1 MSITEAKSESHLQ
14 HDYLVLQLTSGSAPT
29 ADRVVIAQQ
38 PEKASNWTYQ
48 KTRYISLRF
57 IRMYIE

>member
-29 ADRVVIAQQ
+29 ADRVVVAQQ
-38 PEKASNWTYQ
+38 PEKASKWTY
-48 KTRYISLRF
+48 
-57 IRMYIE
+57 